1 MASSHDARATGR
13 LSTAVSPDYSNSL
26 ESGSRWGVTDAAVG
40 TLLALLASLAWAGL
54 TRTVVMPAEVQVI
67 GSFLAVWLP
76 LIATVIVASFVRG
89 RRSIVLDFGLRI
101 TWLDVLWGIALGLLA
116 RTAVSAIEIVSSGRI
131 AGFGVQLELPQGLL
145 FWFGVLLAPIVIGP
159 FVEELFFRGLVLR
172 AVERRVGDDARQGGS
187 RAVAASVAVVV
198 SAIVFALLHVA
209 QAATVSEAWRV
220 GGGSLVFGLTA
231 GVVTVVT
238 GRLGAAVVGHMV
250 FNGALILALLT
261 A

>member
-1 MASSHDARATGR
+1 M
-13 LSTAVSPDYSNSL
+13 SPDYSDSSN
-26 ESGSRWGVTDAAVG
+26 SGSRWGVADAAVG
-40 TLLALLASLAWAGL
+40 TLLALLASLAWGGV
-54 TRTVVMPAEVQVI
+54 TRSVVMPAEVQVI

-76 LIATVIVASFVRG
+76 LVAIVVVATFVRG
-89 RRSIVLDFGLRI
+89 QRSMTLDFGLRI

-172 AVERRVGDDARQGGS
+172 AVERRAGDEARPGG
-187 RAVAASVAVVV
+187 RAAAASVAVVV
-198 SAIVFALLHVA
+198 SALVFALLHVA
-209 QAATVSEAWRV
+209 QVATVSEAWRV
-220 GGGSLVFGLTA
+220 GGGSLVFGLAA
-231 GVVTVVT
+231 GVVTVFT

-250 FNGALILALLT
+250 FNGALIAALLT